1 MTRLLNAALQPE
13 SPVVDFVTDVF
24 NATTIVLVSV
34 LGLLTV
40 AATI

>member
-1 MTRLLNAALQPE
+1 MNRILSPLQNQDI
-13 SPVVDFVTDVF
+13 VNDFIADVF
-24 NATTIVLVSV
+24 NATTIALVSV

>member
-1 MTRLLNAALQPE
+1 VNRILSPLQ
-13 SPVVDFVTDVF
+13 SQDIVSDFITDVF
-24 NATTIVLVSV
+24 NATTIALVSV

>member
-1 MTRLLNAALQPE
+1 MNRILNPLQ
-13 SPVVDFVTDVF
+13 SQDIFGDFIADVF
-24 NATTIVLVSV
+24 NATTIALVSV

>member
-1 MTRLLNAALQPE
+1 MNRILSPLQ
-13 SPVVDFVTDVF
+13 SQDFVSDVIADIF
-24 NATTIVLVSV
+24 NATTIALVSV

>member
-1 MTRLLNAALQPE
+1 MNRILSPLQNQDMI
-13 SPVVDFVTDVF
+13 SAFITDIF
-24 NATTIVLVSV
+24 NATTIALVSV

>member
-1 MTRLLNAALQPE
+1 MNRIITQGQDIAGNFIA
-13 SPVVDFVTDVF
+13 DVF
-24 NATTIVLVSV
+24 NAATIALVSV

>member
-1 MTRLLNAALQPE
+1 MNRILDTLRSQDSAG
-13 SPVVDFVTDVF
+13 DFITDVF
-24 NATTIVLVSV
+24 NATTIALVSV

>member
-1 MTRLLNAALQPE
+1 MNRILSPLQ
-13 SPVVDFVTDVF
+13 SQDLVSDVIAGMF
-24 NATTIVLVSV
+24 NATTIALVSV

>member
-1 MTRLLNAALQPE
+1 MNRILSPLQ
-13 SPVVDFVTDVF
+13 SQGILSDVIADLF
-24 NATTIVLVSV
+24 NATTIALVSV

>member
-1 MTRLLNAALQPE
+1 MNRILSPLQ
-13 SPVVDFVTDVF
+13 SRDFVSDFIADMF
-24 NATTIVLVSV
+24 NATTIALVSV